1 MISEV
6 TWRKKVSSNRRNI
19 TRFISE
25 SADREIAARR
35 EWKIFGRVQL
45 YVKDFPPSSVN
56 IQDIIQE
63 LEEKIP
69 IQFVSDLDVI
79 YVGQFEQLLQRDV
92 EAVYED
98 GAIYVSNE
106 QPTED
111 EFVESIGH
119 EIAHV
124 LEEAAP
130 MELYAD
136 GAIENEFL
144 GKRRR
149 LWSILRSEGYTKEG
163 YLKHFENVKYSEEFD
178 NFLYK
183 EVGYPTLTSLTMGLF
198 LSPYGATSLRE
209 YFSNAFE
216 GFFLNDEKEY
226 VKKISPAVYNKLAE
240 ISKGE

>member
-1 MISEV
+1 M
-6 TWRKKVSSNRRNI
+6 SNNRHNLI
-19 TRFISE
+19 QIISE
-25 SADREIAARR
+25 SNDREIAGRR
-35 EWKIFGRVQL
+35 EWRIFGRVQF
-45 YVKDFPPSSVN
+45 YIKDFPPSSVN

-69 IQFVSDLDVI
+69 IQFVSGLDVI
-79 YVGQFEQLLQRDV
+79 YVGQFDQLIQRSV
-92 EAVYED
+92 EAAYED

-119 EIAHV
+119 EIAHA
-124 LEEAAP
+124 LEAIAP
-130 MELYAD
+130 MEIYGD
-136 GAIENEFL
+136 GTVEAEFL

-149 LWSILRSEGYTKEG
+149 LWSILRAEGYTKEG
-163 YLKHFENVKYSEEFD
+163 SLKHFENVKYSEEFD
-178 NFLYK
+178 EFLYR
-183 EVGYPTLTSLTMGLF
+183 EVGYPILTSLTMGLF

-226 VKKISPAVYNKLAE
+226 VKKISPAVYNKLVE
-240 ISKGE
+240 LSV

>member
-1 MISEV
+1 MNN
-6 TWRKKVSSNRRNI
+6 NRRNI
-19 TRFISE
+19 TQIISE
-25 SADREIAARR
+25 SNDKELAGRR
-35 EWKIFGRVQL
+35 EWKIFGRVHL
-45 YVKDFPPSSVN
+45 FVKDFPPSNVS

-69 IQFVSDLDVI
+69 LQFVSALDII
-79 YVGQFEQLLQRDV
+79 YIGQFEQLAQRDV

-124 LEEAAP
+124 VEETIP
-130 MELYAD
+130 REIYAD
-136 GAIENEFL
+136 GAVEKEFL

-149 LWSILRSEGYTKEG
+149 LWSILKAEGHVGEEH
-163 YLKHFENVKYSEEFD
+163 LEHFENPNYSTEFD
-178 NFLYK
+178 EFLYRR
-183 EVGYPTLTSLTMGLF
+183 VGYPTLASLTMGLF

-209 YFSNAFE
+209 YFGNAFE

-226 VKKISPAVYNKLAE
+226 VKTISPMVYNKLVE
-240 ISKGE
+240 LSI

>member
-1 MISEV
+1 M
-6 TWRKKVSSNRRNI
+6 SNNRHNLVQI
-19 TRFISE
+19 ISE
-25 SADREIAARR
+25 SNAKEIAGRR

-69 IQFVSDLDVI
+69 IQFITGLDII
-79 YVGQFEQLLQRDV
+79 YIGQFEQLISRGV
-92 EAVYED
+92 EAAYED

-124 LEEAAP
+124 LEALAP
-130 MELYAD
+130 MEIYAD
-136 GAIENEFL
+136 GTIEQEFL

-163 YLKHFENVKYSEEFD
+163 ALKHFENVKYSEAFD
-178 NFLYK
+178 EFLYK
-183 EVGYPTLTSLTMGLF
+183 KVGYPTLTSLTMGLF

-226 VKKISPAVYNKLAE
+226 VKTISPAVYNILEKL
-240 ISKGE
+240 ST